1 VSVVANPVES
11 LLPDVVEGLELRG
24 VTVRFGGH
32 TAVDAI
38 DLEAPVGRLT
48 GLIGPNGAGKTT
60 TFNAICGM
68 EPITKGS
75 IYFDGRDITG
85 LPTHRRARA
94 GIART
99 FQRLEV
105 FGSLT
110 AAENVQV
117 AAEMRRAW
125 QKDKSDPAYEVETL
139 LERVGAADLADERC
153 DGLPTGQARLV
164 ELARALACHPKLLL
178 LDEPASGLTEAE
190 THSFGG
196 LLTELVA
203 EGTGILLVEH
213 DVALVMEVC
222 EYLYVLDFG
231 AVLAQGATHEIQ
243 ADEAVQRAYLG
254 ATT

>member
-1 VSVVANPVES
+1 MSVVTDGVQP
-11 LLPDVVEGLELRG
+11 LLPEVVEGLELRG
-24 VTVRFGGH
+24 LTVRFGGH
-32 TAVDAI
+32 TAVDAVN
-38 DLEAPVGRLT
+38 LEAPVGRLT

-68 EPITKGS
+68 EPIAGGA
-75 IYFDGRDITG
+75 IFFDGDDITG
-85 LPTHRRARA
+85 LPTHRRSRA

-125 QKDKSDPAYEVETL
+125 QKDTSDPEYEVATL

-164 ELARALACHPKLLL
+164 ELARALACHPRLLL

-190 THSFGG
+190 THAFGR

-203 EGTGILLVEH
+203 EGVGVLLVEH

-254 ATT
+254 AVT

>member
-1 VSVVANPVES
+1 MSALSGTVEP
-11 LLPDVVEGLELRG
+11 LLPDVAQGLELRG

-32 TAVDAI
+32 TAVDAV

-60 TFNAICGM
+60 IFNAICGM
-68 EPITKGS
+68 EPIAKGK
-75 IYFDGRDITG
+75 ILFADKDVTN

-110 AAENVQV
+110 AAENVRV

-125 QKDKSDPAYEVETL
+125 QRDRSDPAYEVESL
-139 LERVGAADLADERC
+139 LARVGAAELADERC

-164 ELARALACHPKLLL
+164 ELARAMACQPKLLL
-178 LDEPASGLTEAE
+178 LDEPASGLTEGE
-190 THSFGG
+190 THAFGR
-196 LLTELVA
+196 LLAELVA
-203 EGTGILLVEH
+203 EGTGVLLVEH

>member
-1 VSVVANPVES
+1 MSVLPSPVEP
-11 LLPDVVEGLELRG
+11 LLPDVVDGLELRG

-32 TAVDAI
+32 TAVDAV

-60 TFNAICGM
+60 AFNAICGM
-68 EPITKGS
+68 EPIAAGS

-117 AAEMRRAW
+117 AAEMRRGW
-125 QKDKSDPAYEVETL
+125 QKDQSDPGYEVETL

-164 ELARALACHPKLLL
+164 ELARALACHPRLLL
-178 LDEPASGLTEAE
+178 LDEPASGLTEGE
-190 THSFGG
+190 THTFGR
-196 LLTELVA
+196 LLTELVS
-203 EGTGILLVEH
+203 EGVGILLVEH
-213 DVALVMEVC
+213 DVTLVMAVC

-243 ADEAVQRAYLG
+243 ANEAVQRAYLG

>member
-1 VSVVANPVES
+1 MSVMSEPVGP

-32 TAVDAI
+32 TAVDAVNL
-38 DLEAPVGRLT
+38 DAPVGRLT

-60 TFNAICGM
+60 AFNAICGM
-68 EPITKGS
+68 ES
-75 IYFDGRDITG
+75 IAHGAVYFDGQDITD

-125 QKDKSDPAYEVETL
+125 QKDKSDPHYEVETL
-139 LERVGAADLADERC
+139 LERVGAADLANERC
-153 DGLPTGQARLV
+153 DGLPTGQARRV
-164 ELARALACHPKLLL
+164 ELARALACHPRLLL
-178 LDEPASGLTEAE
+178 LDEPASGLTEGE
-190 THSFGG
+190 THAFGR

-203 EGTGILLVEH
+203 EGIGVLLVEH
-213 DVALVMEVC
+213 DVALVMDVC

-231 AVLAQGATHEIQ
+231 AVLAEGATHEIQ
-243 ADEAVQRAYLG
+243 ADEAVRRAYLG
-254 ATT
+254 TMV